1 MVTLGYRVTIQF
13 PSLYNI
19 VESLTWVL
27 VVLALLK
34 YTKNDLWILA
44 FAIASTDLF
53 THLIILIKPTE
64 PDYKLISLICTIL
77 VLLGSYT
84 KLPKKW
90 SY

>member
-64 PDYKLISLICTIL
+64 PDYKLSLIHI
-77 VLLGSYT
+77 
-84 KLPKKW
+84 
-90 SY
+90 